1 MARRL
6 KLNNTR
12 NTLSS
17 RIVVAGLA
25 LMMTVPAYAY
35 IDPGTGSL
43 IVQGVIGA
51 IAAAGITLKLYW
63 HKLKIFF
70 FKDKQDAIE
79 STDAPDNEQK
89 E

>member
-1 MARRL
+1 MI
-6 KLNNTR
+6 
-12 NTLSS
+12 S
-17 RIVVAGLA
+17 
-25 LMMTVPAYAY
+25 VPTYAY

-70 FKDKQDAIE
+70 FKDKQEAIE
-79 STDAPDNEQK
+79 STEAGDNEPQ

>member
-1 MARRL
+1 
-6 KLNNTR
+6 
-12 NTLSS
+12 
-17 RIVVAGLA
+17 
-25 LMMTVPAYAY
+25 MMTAPTHAY

-43 IVQGVIGA
+43 IVQGIIGA

-79 STDAPDNEQK
+79 STDARDNEPQ